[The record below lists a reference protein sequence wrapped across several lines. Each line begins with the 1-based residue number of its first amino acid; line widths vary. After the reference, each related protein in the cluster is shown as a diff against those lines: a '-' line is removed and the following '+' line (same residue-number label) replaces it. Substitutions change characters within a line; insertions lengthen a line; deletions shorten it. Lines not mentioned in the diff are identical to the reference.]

1 MLRIY
6 HSVRVRRYINNN
18 TLFFF
23 LTKQLGNYRRQ
34 INLFHLLN
42 ARKLYRGEVFEM
54 NVPPFLYLPRH
65 LLLFPYSRFFVF
77 CFFLSCLINLFKL
90 SMEHIQFLYQNL
102 RIFLLNIYS
111 VFQLWSKTSD
121 IDLLSNLIKMQ
132 EIICKLTPF
141 FETFVTCFQ
150 NLTF

>member
-6 HSVRVRRYINNN
+6 HSVRVRRYINKN
-18 TLFFF
+18 TLFF
-23 LTKQLGNYRRQ
+23 LTKQLANYRRQ
-34 INLFHLLN
+34 IHLFNLLN
-42 ARKLYRGEVFEM
+42 ARKLYRGEEVFEM
-54 NVPPFLYLPRH
+54 NVPPLLYSPRH
-65 LLLFPYSRFFVF
+65 LLLFPYSRFLVF
-77 CFFLSCLINLFKL
+77 FFLSCLINLFKL

-150 NLTF
+150 NLKV